1 METRLNEIDVELRDL
16 QTEIESAE
24 DNDTLDALQER
35 MNALMV
41 ERDGLEADIEERK
54 KEQEALEK
62 AKENEALLK
71 PIEERGDTNK
81 MEIRESKE
89 YLEAYVDYIKTGDDT
104 QCRALLTENVQDGTV
119 PVPAYV
125 EDRIQT
131 AWERLQLLARIRR
144 SYFAGNVKVG
154 VELTATPAVVHTEG
168 GEAVAEEELGLAIVE
183 LIPATFKKWISFS
196 DEAVDARGEG
206 FIDYIYDEITYQIA
220 KAVEAGIV
228 GMLYAADTDN
238 TGGNPAV
245 AEISVSAI
253 GLGDFVNAA
262 GALAGDV
269 ANPVVI
275 TSRAVYAAYKALAI
289 DANYAVDPFD
299 GMDVIFADGFDY
311 DDPTKPV
318 ALVGDLNAVQA
329 NFPIGSDPQL
339 KYDALTL
346 ATSDLV
352 RVIGRLPVGLG
363 YIKNFGFAK
372 IVVEDASA

>member
-24 DNDTLDALQER
+24 DNEKLDALQER
-35 MNALMV
+35 MTALMV

-89 YLEAYVDYIKTGDDT
+89 YLNAYVDYIKTGDDT
-104 QCRALLTENVQDGTV
+104 QCRQLLTENVSGTI
-119 PVPAYV
+119 PVPTYV

-154 VELTATPAVVHTEG
+154 VELTATPAAIHEEG
-168 GEAVAEEELGLAIVE
+168 GEAVTEEELGLAIVE

-206 FIDYIYDEITYQIA
+206 FIDYIYDEITYQLA

-228 GMLYAADTDN
+228 GMLYAADTNN
-238 TGGNPAV
+238 TGGHPAV

-253 GLGDFVNAA
+253 GLSDFVNAA

-275 TSRAVYAAYKALAI
+275 TSRAVYAAYKALAL

-311 DDPTKPV
+311 DDPDKPV

-339 KYDALTL
+339 KYDDLTL
-346 ATSDLV
+346 AAEDLV
-352 RVIGRLPVGLG
+352 RVIGRLPVGVG
-363 YIKNFGFAK
+363 YIKNYGFAR
-372 IVVEDASA
+372 IVFEDASA

>member
-1 METRLNEIDVELRDL
+1 METRLNEIDVELRGL

-35 MNALMV
+35 MNALMT
-41 ERDGLEADIEERK
+41 EKTGLEADIEERK

-89 YLEAYVDYIKTGDDT
+89 YLDAYVNYLKTGDDT
-104 QCRALLTENVQDGTV
+104 ECRSLLTENVSGTI
-119 PVPAYV
+119 PVPTYV

-154 VELTATPAVVHTEG
+154 VELTATPAAIHTEG
-168 GEAVAEEELGLAIVE
+168 GEAVTEEELGLAIVE
-183 LIPATFKKWISFS
+183 LVPTTFKKWISFS

-206 FIDYIYDEITYQIA
+206 FVDYIYDEITYQIA
-220 KAVEAGIV
+220 KAVETEIV
-228 GMLYAADTDN
+228 SMIYSADGDN
-238 TGGNPAV
+238 TNGKPAV
-245 AEISVSAI
+245 AALDVSAI

-262 GALAGDV
+262 GLLAGDV

-318 ALVGDLNAVQA
+318 ALVGDLNAIQA
-329 NFPIGSDPQL
+329 NFPIGADPQL
-339 KYDALTL
+339 KYDDLSL

-363 YIKNFGFAK
+363 YIKNYGFAV
-372 IVVEDASA
+372 ITIEEASA

>member
-1 METRLNEIDVELRDL
+1 METRLNEIEIEIRSLAEEVEAADEEKM
-16 QTEIESAE
+16 TEIEARMSALKAE
-24 DNDTLDALQER
+24 REGILTDIAEEEKRQKALIDA
-35 MNALMV
+35 
-41 ERDGLEADIEERK
+41 
-54 KEQEALEK
+54 EK
-62 AKENEALLK
+62 RQNELK
-71 PIEERGDTNK
+71 PIEQKGNENT

-89 YLEAYVDYIKTGDDT
+89 YLDAYVNYLKTGDDT
-104 QCRALLTENVQDGTV
+104 ECRSLLTENVSGTI
-119 PVPAYV
+119 PVPTYV

-154 VELTATPAVVHTEG
+154 VELTATPAAIHTEG
-168 GEAVAEEELGLAIVE
+168 GEAVTEEELGLAIVE
-183 LIPATFKKWISFS
+183 LVPTTFKKWISFS

-206 FIDYIYDEITYQIA
+206 FVDYIYDEITYQIA
-220 KAVEAGIV
+220 KAVETEIV
-228 GMLYAADTDN
+228 SMIYSADGDN
-238 TGGNPAV
+238 TNGKPAV
-245 AEISVSAI
+245 AALDVSAI

-262 GALAGDV
+262 GLLAGDV

-318 ALVGDLNAVQA
+318 ALVGDLNAIQA
-329 NFPIGSDPQL
+329 NFPIGADPQL
-339 KYDALTL
+339 KYDDLSL

-363 YIKNFGFAK
+363 YIKNYGFAV
-372 IVVEDASA
+372 ITIEEASA

>member
-35 MNALMV
+35 MNALMT
-41 ERDGLEADIEERK
+41 ERTGLEADIEERK

-71 PIEERGDTNK
+71 PIEQRGDTNK

-89 YLEAYVDYIKTGDDT
+89 YLNAYVDYIKTGDDT
-104 QCRALLTENVQDGTV
+104 QCRALLTENVSGTI
-119 PVPAYV
+119 PVPTYV
-125 EDRIQT
+125 EDRVQT

-154 VELTATPAVVHTEG
+154 VELTASPAVAHIEG

-183 LIPATFKKWISFS
+183 LVPTTFKKWISFS

-206 FIDYIYDEITYQIA
+206 FIDYIYDELTYQIA
-220 KAVEAGIV
+220 KAAEAAIIAG
-228 GMLYAADTDN
+228 LAEAPADN
-238 TGGNPAV
+238 TDGEPAV
-245 AEISVSAI
+245 AELAVSAI
-253 GLGDFVNAA
+253 GLADFVNAA
-262 GALAGDV
+262 GLLAGDV
-269 ANPVVI
+269 ANPVII

-299 GMDVIFADGFDY
+299 GMEVIFADGFDY
-311 DDPTKPV
+311 DDPDKPV
-318 ALVGDLNAVQA
+318 AFVGDLNALQA

-339 KYDALTL
+339 KYDDLSL

-363 YIKNFGFAK
+363 YIKNYGFAK
-372 IVVEDASA
+372 IAIEDASA